1 VDVSNLVTERL
12 RLRRITLGDL
22 PALIE
27 ISTDPRT
34 NAHRPGGAPTP
45 AQSQELLREFVADW
59 ERHRIG
65 YWVVEHRGEVIGI
78 AGVKPVSVNGAHC
91 WNLYYRFAP
100 ESWGQGFAAE
110 AAATAVTVARQR
122 EPQRPVVAR
131 TRPSNHA
138 AIRLAERIGMVRRPD
153 LDWRGLIAFAA
164 PEQVGAD

>member
-1 VDVSNLVTERL
+1 VDVSDLVTERL
-12 RLRRITLGDL
+12 RLRRITLDDL

-59 ERHRIG
+59 ERHGIG
-65 YWVVEHRGEVIGI
+65 YWVVEHQGEVIGI
-78 AGVKPVSVNGAHC
+78 AGVKAVSVNGAAC

-100 ESWGQGFAAE
+100 ESWGQGLAAE

-131 TRPSNHA
+131 TRPENDA
-138 AIRLAERIGMVRRPD
+138 AIRLAERIGMTRRPD

-164 PEQVGAD
+164 PLPADAD